1 MRCFGPVYL
10 DLFFFL
16 TFLVQLSY
24 VPFHTVHLQ
33 DSIFGY
39 HTSTQTGLCVIRYVT
54 CNLWR
59 GITHYICFLFHT
71 LTLLVRLAW
80 ILISPE
86 RLREREGGDSV
97 WVCVCMCVCIYVF
110 VCQIRPLEPVVHRE
124 LPLTNYICQSSR
136 PMPIDARGG
145 NKKIV
150 AEVYKSVKSCLGHV
164 GLLEILAV
172 TQ

>member
-86 RLREREGGDSV
+86 RLREREGGGFSLSLCMY
-97 WVCVCMCVCIYVF
+97 VCVHLCFCVSDTPTRARRSQGTAFDKLHLSEQQAHANRCS
-110 VCQIRPLEPVVHRE
+110 RRE
-124 LPLTNYICQSSR
+124 QKDCCWSL
-136 PMPIDARGG
+136 
-145 NKKIV
+145 
-150 AEVYKSVKSCLGHV
+150 
-164 GLLEILAV
+164 
-172 TQ
+172 